1 MSALDVEKYECDVKI
16 RINLMSAKCETES
29 TKKNKSRNMTNR
41 LSGSLEYFPLSRK
54 QNRRLA

>member
-16 RINLMSAKCETES
+16 RINLMSAKSETES

-41 LSGSLEYFPLSRK
+41 LSRLEYFPLSRK